1 MQLDHTDYQILRI
14 LTDNSRIPWKDLGEQ
29 IHMTGQAVGNRIK
42 KLEDNGVIHSYSL
55 IVDELKLGLTF
66 TAFVIITMNSANHK
80 SFIRFIEEQD
90 EVIEAHRI
98 SGEGCYHLTLKVGS
112 QEQLNDFLDALL
124 VHGNYSLNLS
134 IQKIKQS
141 DALTAILQNKSNS
154 YS

>member
-55 IVDELKLGLTF
+55 IVDELKLGLTY

-80 SFIRFIEEQD
+80 SFIRFIDEQD

>member
-14 LTDNSRIPWKDLGEQ
+14 LEENSRLPWKDLGEQ

-55 IVDELKLGLTF
+55 IVDELKLGLAY

-80 SFIRFIEEQD
+80 SFIHFIDERD

-98 SGEGCYHLTLKVGS
+98 SGEGCYHLTLKVSS
-112 QEQLNDFLDALL
+112 QTQLNDFLDALL

-134 IQKIKQS
+134 IQKVKQS
-141 DALTAILQNKSNS
+141 DALTAILKNKSNS
-154 YS
+154 YL